1 MQEKTI
7 KQLNQLNKNFY
18 QIVADDFSD
27 SRQYSWQGWQKIP
40 KFLEKN
46 LKKSKKIKVLDI
58 ACGNARFAQFLQK
71 EKFDFDYFALDNSQK
86 LIDIAQETLNKEN
99 ITSKLFNF
107 DLIDNYLDN
116 KKIIW
121 PVDEKFDLIVA
132 FGLTHHLPSHE
143 LRLKFLK
150 NLKNLLTQD
159 GLLIISNWQFAN
171 DQRFQKNILNWQK
184 IKKNQKLNIFQKL
197 RLKTLL
203 KKLEKNDFF
212 LDWRKSKEK
221 ELIKPA
227 IRYCH
232 FINEKESLSLSQK
245 SGYKIIKTFFAD
257 GKSAQLNQYF
267 VLKKD

>member
-1 MQEKTI
+1 VKNKTI
-7 KQLNQLNKNFY
+7 KQLNQLNKSFY

-46 LKKSKKIKVLDI
+46 KKKAKKIKVLDI

-71 EKFDFDYFALDNSQK
+71 EKNNFDYFALDNSQK
-86 LIDIAQETLNKEN
+86 LLNIAQETLNKEK
-99 ITSKLFNF
+99 TSSKLFNF
-107 DLIDNYLDN
+107 DLIDNYLNN

-121 PVDEKFDLIVA
+121 PINEKFDLIVT

-143 LRLKFLK
+143 LRLEFFQS
-150 NLKNLLTQD
+150 LKNLLAND

-184 IKKNQKLNIFQKL
+184 IKKNQKINIFQKI
-197 RLKTLL
+197 RLKTIL
-203 KKLEKNDFF
+203 KKLEKNDYL
-212 LDWRKSKEK
+212 LDWRKNKEESLLK
-221 ELIKPA
+221 AA

-232 FINEKESLSLSQK
+232 YLDEEESTKLFQK
-245 SGYKIIKTFFAD
+245 SDYSIIENFLAD
-257 GKSAQLNQYF
+257 GKSGQLNQYF

>member
-1 MQEKTI
+1 VKNKTI
-7 KQLNQLNKNFY
+7 KQLNQLNKSFY
-18 QIVADDFSD
+18 QIVADDFSE

-46 LKKSKKIKVLDI
+46 KKKSKKIKVLDI

-86 LIDIAQETLNKEN
+86 LLNIAQETLSKEKVN
-99 ITSKLFNF
+99 ARLFNF
-107 DLIDNYLDN
+107 DLIDNYLKN

-121 PVDEKFDLIVA
+121 PINEKFDLIVA
-132 FGLTHHLPSHE
+132 FGLTHHLPSNK
-143 LRLKFLK
+143 LRLEFFQSLK
-150 NLKNLLTQD
+150 SLLEND

-184 IKKNQKLNIFQKL
+184 IKKNQKINIFQKI
-197 RLKTLL
+197 RLKTVL
-203 KKLEKNDFF
+203 KKLEKNDYL
-212 LDWRKSKEK
+212 LDWRKNKEQK
-221 ELIKPA
+221 SSKPA

-232 FINEKESLSLSQK
+232 YLDEKESVKLFQK
-245 SGYKIIKTFFAD
+245 NGYNMVKSFFAD
-257 GKSAQLNQYF
+257 GKSNQLNQYF